1 MKVQPA
7 KCGVYVLSGL
17 GAVMVF
23 FLLLLK
29 NSAFFLEEEYNQNKP
44 EAALAVNEHTYHLHK
59 GSINWSN
66 GRSTTKKEI
75 NVYDLYTYISQQ
87 KSIPLKQQQSVKLHF
102 SNLDGAYI
110 RGVNVHIWKN
120 NGEKTKLFVKNNEFK
135 IPKNQGFYVVDI
147 VINSTRG
154 TMQYAANVQIQ

>member
-1 MKVQPA
+1 M
-7 KCGVYVLSGL
+7 
-17 GAVMVF
+17 F

-29 NSAFFLEEEYNQNKP
+29 NSAFFLEEEYDQNKP
-44 EAALAVNEHTYHLHK
+44 EAALAVSEHTYHLHK

-87 KSIPLKQQQSVKLHF
+87 KSIPLKQQQLVKLHF

-110 RGVNVHIWKN
+110 RGVSVHIWKN

-135 IPKNQGFYVVDI
+135 IPENQGFYVVDI

>member
-1 MKVQPA
+1 MKVQPT

-17 GAVMVF
+17 GAVIVC
-23 FLLLLK
+23 FLFLLK
-29 NSAFFLEEEYNQNKP
+29 NSALFLEEEYDQNKP
-44 EAALAVNEHTYHLHK
+44 EAELTVNEHTYHLHK

-87 KSIPLKQQQSVKLHF
+87 KSIPLKQQQLVKLHF

-110 RGVNVHIWKN
+110 RGVSVHIWKN
-120 NGEKTKLFVKNNEFK
+120 NSEKSKLFVKKMNLNFLK
-135 IPKNQGFYVVDI
+135 IKVCTLLI
-147 VINSTRG
+147 L
-154 TMQYAANVQIQ
+154 

>member
-17 GAVMVF
+17 GAVIVF
-23 FLLLLK
+23 FLFLLK
-29 NSAFFLEEEYNQNKP
+29 NSAFFLEEEYGQNKP

-75 NVYDLYTYISQQ
+75 NVYDLYTI
-87 KSIPLKQQQSVKLHF
+87 
-102 SNLDGAYI
+102 
-110 RGVNVHIWKN
+110 HI
-120 NGEKTKLFVKNNEFK
+120 
-135 IPKNQGFYVVDI
+135 
-147 VINSTRG
+147 
-154 TMQYAANVQIQ
+154 AAKKYPIEVATIG